1 MVSAKRIAQLAKKW
15 QRVASLRRK
24 QLTTTAT
31 KEAECCSM
39 AVAGKGCC
47 VMYTADGRRFEVPL
61 AYLGTLIFRELLH
74 MSQEEFG
81 FVSGDGRITL
91 PCDATVMQYIMFLLG
106 RNASVEIEKA
116 FLSSMMMPCHY
127 TSSVAP
133 SLGVNQQMAVCSS

>member
-61 AYLGTLIFRELLH
+61 AFLGTTVFSELLR

-81 FVSGDGRITL
+81 FAGVDGGRITL
-91 PCDATVMQYIMFLLG
+91 PCDASVMEYAMCLL
-106 RNASVEIEKA
+106 RRSASTEMEAA
-116 FLSSMMMPCHY
+116 FLNTFAMPCHY
-127 TSSVAP
+127 HVAQH
-133 SLGVNQQMAVCSS
+133 LGVGQRFGACSS